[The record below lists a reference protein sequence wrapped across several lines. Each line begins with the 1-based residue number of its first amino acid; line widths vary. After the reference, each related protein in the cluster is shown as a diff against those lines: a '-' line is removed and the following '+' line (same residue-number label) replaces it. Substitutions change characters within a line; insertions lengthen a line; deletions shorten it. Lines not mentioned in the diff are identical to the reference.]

1 MTPKQQRF
9 VQEYQ
14 IDCNATAA
22 AKRAGYSAKAVKEQ
36 GYENL
41 TKPHI
46 KNAIATAQ
54 AELSA
59 RVCITQEEVLQGLL
73 AEARTFGAGSSH
85 SARVTARAHLAKI
98 LGMFVERRVVEGNVG
113 IVFDMRFGDGLRS
126 INGDQVQQVIEH
138 DQPTTPASADFD

>member
-14 IDCNATAA
+14 IDWNATAA
-22 AKRAGYSAKAVKEQ
+22 AKRAGYSEKAAKEQ

-46 KNAIATAQ
+46 KQAIATAQ

-59 RVCITQEEVLQGLL
+59 RVCITQEEVLQGLM
-73 AEARTFGAGSSH
+73 AEAIMFGPGSSH
-85 SARVTARAHLAKI
+85 SARVTAWAHLAKI
-98 LGMFVERRVVEGNVG
+98 LGMFVEHHVHQGDSDSP
-113 IVFDMRFGDGLRS
+113 IIFDIRLGDGLRTV
-126 INGDQVQQVIEH
+126 NGDRAPE
-138 DQPTTPASADFD
+138 